1 MEFEI
6 KQWRIQ
12 ELISLYEGGDLDL
25 NPPYQRGDIWSL
37 PAKKRLI
44 DTIKLGFP
52 LPAFF
57 LYEKTPCKFE
67 MVDGQQRTRTILGYV
82 KGFFPDLNREK
93 FDDANKHFFLNEYK
107 LAVITMK
114 NVLEHEA
121 IEEFYYR
128 VNKFGTKLNR
138 PEILKAQ
145 YYDTPVQKLV
155 ERIADSEKFET
166 LNLFTESTKSRMND
180 LDFIGE
186 LLTLLKYG
194 ITDKKIQVD
203 KFYENK
209 NFSGDDAKEIEDEFQ
224 KCLENFIRFN
234 GIYPL
239 KATRYR
245 QRNDFYTFWGF
256 IKENAHILPQ
266 TLDAF
271 YRIMVL
277 IGPDISPSNEKCFAF
292 QEYAINC
299 VSQSNSKKAR
309 EERLGFFEKLLLNTD
324 PNPLVKM
331 GQEGENHILTD
342 VMKFYGIDDSKLIR
356 IENYSTLNETILK
369 ELKPEIRFTNGIY

>member
-6 KQWRIQ
+6 KQWKIQ
-12 ELISLYEGGDLDL
+12 DLISLYEGDDLDL
-25 NPPYQRGDIWSL
+25 SPPYQRGDIWSL

-52 LPAFF
+52 LPSFF
-57 LYEKTPCKFE
+57 LYEKTQGKFE

-82 KGFFPDLNREK
+82 KGFFPDLEGEK
-93 FDDANKHFFLNEYK
+93 FDDSNKHVFLNEYK

-128 VNKFGTKLNR
+128 VNRFGTKLNR

-145 YYDTPVQKLV
+145 YYGTPVQELI
-155 ERIADSEKFET
+155 ERIAVSEGFEA
-166 LNLFTESTKSRMND
+166 LNLFTDTTKSRMND

-203 KFYENK
+203 KFYADS
-209 NFSGDDAKEIEDEFQ
+209 NFSDHDVKEIEDEFQ
-224 KCLENFIRFN
+224 RLLENFIRFN
-234 GIYPL
+234 SISPL
-239 KATRYR
+239 KETRYK

-256 IKENAHILPQ
+256 IKEHANVLPQ

-277 IGPDISPSNEKCFAF
+277 VDPDISPSNDECFSL

-309 EERLGFFEKLLLNTD
+309 EARLSFFDNLLLNTD
-324 PNPLVKM
+324 PNPLAKM
-331 GQEGENHILTD
+331 GQEGENQILTD
-342 VMKFYGIDDSKLIR
+342 VMKYYGIDDSKLMQ
-356 IENYSTLNETILK
+356 IETYYTLNETVLK
-369 ELKPEIRFTNGIY
+369 ELRREI